1 MPGLECRTRQMMTA
15 LASEWQ
21 HFCLPGGATHYH
33 LANDDHH
40 RGCAIAFRTPPDS
53 DAGAPHILEHTV
65 LCGSQRYPV
74 RDPFFAML
82 RRSLATEL
90 NAVTFPDSTAFIF
103 ATQVRRDFDHV
114 LAVYLDAVFAPLL
127 DPRDFAQE
135 GHRLELE
142 ADQPQRKGVVFN
154 EMKGAYGSSAAL
166 VEVALARHLL
176 RDTPN
181 RFDAGG
187 RPACIADLDHAGLLK
202 CYRRWYVPAN
212 CCIAT
217 YGDLDV
223 AALHAAMAPYLQR
236 EGVAVAPPDLQ
247 PNHSAPRQL
256 QVSVPIAHDEDPA
269 DVGMWSRV
277 WTVGD
282 GADFAHVLDLTMLD
296 GLLLGHAG
304 APLRQA
310 LESSGLGRSL
320 ANSGVDSQVRTLLFR
335 IELDGVDP
343 SDYAKIGPLV
353 DRTLL
358 ACKQRGFSAPARR
371 ATLHQLELAE
381 RNQESEDEPFGLA
394 LCLRQIEAWNLGQD
408 PREVLDAG
416 PALTALQQRW
426 QDPAYGPEL
435 LERYVLQNASFVE
448 MRAMP
453 DVQCLAHGERAE
465 AEQCWSSLAQLGA
478 EGPAYLRHEA
488 DVLRA
493 YQESS
498 PDFSILPSLHLADIP
513 LDIPRLP
520 VRQQAPWI
528 FTPRCNGLVTRT
540 TLIDVGD
547 LGDDFALLPFLL
559 STLGELGVG
568 QRTYTQQAKRIFRRC
583 TGIQG
588 WFDLAAVP
596 DSGPDFTNACALI
609 IGIETTG
616 LASDHAALVDLLDET
631 LAEQRFDELERLGEI
646 VEQDVQ
652 ALRDDLVENG
662 HGFAAAAA
670 RTRLGG
676 VGAWEHSLEG
686 LGHLAWLR
694 HLHAQHDE
702 HLSALGTRLHALLA
716 KLRQRPRTTIIVG
729 DHAQRFARRAPRDA
743 IHRATLFSAPVALP
757 GPDLAFTLA
766 STVSHHAHV
775 VRVPTISHAD
785 APALLVA
792 AQVLSQDYLLPRLRE
807 QGGAYGAAAS
817 YQAWGGTF
825 TCTSFRDPHVKE
837 SLALFAQAATWL
849 RDTTH
854 NPASIHEAILATIA
868 THDAPLPPSAAACER
883 VLDAVHGRSEIFQ
896 DDFRRKILSVEVT
909 AVRDAAARW
918 LVNAAP
924 ARASVLDQHAAIT
937 LPDWQH
943 EAV

>member
-1 MPGLECRTRQMMTA
+1 MPGVECRTRQTMAA

-21 HFCLPGGATHYH
+21 HYALPGGATHYH

-65 LCGSQRYPV
+65 LCGSQRFPV

-90 NAVTFPDSTAFIF
+90 NAVTFPDHTAFIF
-103 ATQVRRDFDHV
+103 ATQVRRDFDHL
-114 LAVYLDAVFAPLL
+114 LAVYLDAVFAPVL

-154 EMKGAYGSSAAL
+154 EMKGAYGSSAAQ
-166 VEVALARHLL
+166 VEAALARHLL
-176 RDTPN
+176 SGTPN

-187 RPACIADLDHAGLLK
+187 RPDQIAELDHAGLLQ
-202 CYRRWYVPAN
+202 CYQRWYVPAN

-223 AALHAAMAPYLQR
+223 AALHTAIIPYLKRQ
-236 EGVAVAPPDLQ
+236 GLALPPPAVQTD
-247 PNHSAPRQL
+247 HSSPRCQ
-256 QVSVPIAHDEDPA
+256 QVSVPLAVDEDPA
-269 DVGMWSRV
+269 DVGIWSRV

-320 ANSGVDSQVRTLLFR
+320 ANSGVDTQVRTLLWR

-343 SDYAKIGPLV
+343 GDYDAIGPLV
-353 DRTLL
+353 DRTLA
-358 ACKQRGFSAPARR
+358 ACRRRGFSLSARR

-381 RNQESEDEPFGLA
+381 RDQESEDEPFGLA

-408 PREVLDAG
+408 PRELLDAG
-416 PALTALQQRW
+416 PALAALQQRW
-426 QDPAYGPEL
+426 QDPAYGPAL
-435 LERYVLQNASFVE
+435 LERYLLQNSSSVE
-448 MRAMP
+448 MRAIP
-453 DVQCLAHGERAE
+453 DAQCLSRAERAE
-465 AEQCWSSLAQLGA
+465 AQNCWSSLARLGA
-478 EGPAYLRHEA
+478 EGPAHLRREA
-488 DVLRA
+488 ENLRA
-493 YQESS
+493 HQESS
-498 PDFSILPSLHLADIP
+498 SDFSVLPSLHIADIP
-513 LDIPRLP
+513 LEVPRLP

-540 TLIDVGD
+540 TMIDVGD
-547 LGDDFALLPFLL
+547 LGDDVAVLPFLL

-568 QRTYTQQAKRIFRRC
+568 QRSYAQQAQRIFRRC
-583 TGIQG
+583 TGVQA
-588 WFDLAAVP
+588 WFDLAAAP
-596 DSGPDFTNACALI
+596 DSAHGCALVM
-609 IGIETTG
+609 GIETTG
-616 LASDHAALVDLLDET
+616 LASDHAALADLLDET
-631 LAEQRFDELERLGEI
+631 LAEQRFDEHERLGEC
-646 VEQDVQ
+646 VEQDLQ
-652 ALRDDLVENG
+652 ALRDDLTENG
-662 HGFAAAAA
+662 HGYAAAAA

-694 HLHAQHDE
+694 QLDPHNSAQ
-702 HLSALGTRLHALLA
+702 LSALGARLHALLA
-716 KLRQRPRTTIIVG
+716 RLRRRPRTTIIVG
-729 DHAQRFARRAPRDA
+729 DHAQRFARRSPRDA
-743 IHRATLFSAPVALP
+743 IQRATLFAAPPAQP

-775 VRVPTISHAD
+775 LRVPTISHAD

-792 AQVLSQDYLLPRLRE
+792 AQVLSQDYLLPRVRE

-825 TCTSFRDPHVKE
+825 TCTSYRDPQVKD
-837 SLALFAQAATWL
+837 SLAIFAQAATWL
-849 RDTTH
+849 RETAHTT
-854 NPASIHEAILATIA
+854 PSIAEAILATIA
-868 THDAPLPPSAAACER
+868 AGDAPLPPSAAARER
-883 VLDAVHGRSEIFQ
+883 VLDAVHGRSDKMQ
-896 DDFRRKILSVEVT
+896 DEFRRKILSVDVN

-924 ARASVLDQHAAIT
+924 ARASLLDQQAATT
-937 LPDWQH
+937 LPDWLH